1 VRFTQ
6 EDARLLVSL
15 QKQRRYDSELRR
27 DHAQQPPE
35 ALAFRGYLLGSF
47 LGSFQSFDLLSLD
60 DPPWTSQIT
69 GNSHW

>member
-1 VRFTQ
+1 MRFTQ

-15 QKQRRYDSELRR
+15 QKQRRYDSKLRR

-35 ALAFRGYLLGSF
+35 ALVFRGCL

-60 DPPWTSQIT
+60 DLARKNLWSATSTKI
-69 GNSHW
+69 H